1 MNLAEQA
8 AAKACCADLYQSDLA
23 RLVFGDTLHP
33 GGLGLTNRLGRLMD
47 LHPDDWV
54 ADLASGRGSSAMAV
68 SRVFHCNVLGV
79 EFGEAAVAQARD
91 SAQESG
97 ASETYFVRGDAEY
110 IPLRPE
116 RFDAVFSECSI
127 SLFADKLAAVR
138 QIADLLRPGGR
149 FGLSD
154 VALVSGSLPSELDG
168 TLGQLLC
175 MTDALDV
182 AGYQELL
189 RGVGL
194 DLVHSEDASAEIIKI
209 LDDVESKMDALRA
222 WQALAQPSQDQDD
235 MLEKVPLL
243 VTRLR
248 RMVEQGELGY
258 WLFVGQK
265 PG

>member
-1 MNLAEQA
+1 LNLTEQA

-33 GGLGLTNRLGRLMD
+33 GGLGLTNRLGRLME

-54 ADLASGRGSSAMAV
+54 ADLASGRGSSALAV

-79 EFGEAAVAQARD
+79 EFGEAAVVQARD
-91 SAQESG
+91 SALESD
-97 ASETYFVRGDAEY
+97 ASQTYFVRGDAEY
-110 IPLRPE
+110 IPLRPG

-127 SLFADKLAAVR
+127 SLFADKPAAVR

-154 VALVSGSLPSELDG
+154 VALATGSLPSELDG

-182 AGYQELL
+182 DGYQELL
-189 RGVGL
+189 QDSGL
-194 DLVHSEDASAEIIKI
+194 ELVHSEDASPEIIKI
-209 LDDVESKMDALRA
+209 LDDVESKIGALKA
-222 WQALAQPSQDQDD
+222 WQSLAQPAEGQDD
-235 MLEKVPLL
+235 MLGKVPSLI
-243 VTRLR
+243 TSLR
-248 RMVEQGELGY
+248 RMVEEGELGY

>member
-1 MNLAEQA
+1 MNLTEQA

-79 EFGEAAVAQARD
+79 EFGAAAVAQARGSALD
-91 SAQESG
+91 SNAPG
-97 ASETYFVRGDAEY
+97 AYFVRGDAEY
-110 IPLRPE
+110 IPLRPG

-127 SLFADKLAAVR
+127 SLFADKPAAVK
-138 QIADLLRPGGR
+138 QMADLLRPGGR

-154 VALVSGSLPSELDG
+154 VALATGSLPSELG
-168 TLGQLLC
+168 GALAQVLC
-175 MTDALDV
+175 MTGALDV
-182 AGYQELL
+182 EGYQELL
-189 RGVGL
+189 RAGGL
-194 DLVHSEDASAEIIKI
+194 DLVHSEDASREIVKI
-209 LDDVESKMDALRA
+209 LDDVESKIGALRA
-222 WQALAQPSQDQDD
+222 WQSLAQPVEEQDD
-235 MLEKVPLL
+235 IMEKVPL
-243 VTRLR
+243 VITRLR
-248 RMVEQGELGY
+248 QLVEEDELGY
-258 WLFVGQK
+258 WLFVAQK

>member
-1 MNLAEQA
+1 MNLTEQA

-47 LHPDDWV
+47 LHLNDWV
-54 ADLASGRGSSAMAV
+54 ADLASGRGSSAIAV

-91 SAQESG
+91 SALESSASG
-97 ASETYFVRGDAEY
+97 AFFVRGDAEY
-110 IPLRPE
+110 IPLRSG

-127 SLFADKLAAVR
+127 SLFSDKPAAVR
-138 QIADLLRPGGR
+138 QISNLLRPGGR

-154 VALVSGSLPSELDG
+154 VALAAGSLPSELDG

-182 AGYQELL
+182 AGYQQLL
-189 RGVGL
+189 RDGDL
-194 DLVHSEDASAEIIKI
+194 QLVHSEDASVDIIKI
-209 LDDVESKMDALRA
+209 LDDVERKMGALRA
-222 WQALAQPSQDQDD
+222 WQSLAQPAEAQDD
-235 MLEKVPLL
+235 ILEKVPLL
-243 VTRLR
+243 VSRLR
-248 RMVEQGELGY
+248 RMVEEGELGY

>member
-1 MNLAEQA
+1 MNLTEQA

-33 GGLGLTNRLGRLMD
+33 GGLGLTNRLCRLME
-47 LHPDDWV
+47 LQPDGWV

-79 EFGEAAVAQARD
+79 EFGGAAVAQARN
-91 SAQESG
+91 SALESNASG
-97 ASETYFVRGDAEY
+97 AFFVRGDAEY
-110 IPLRPE
+110 IPLRSG

-127 SLFADKLAAVR
+127 SLFSDKPAAVR

-154 VALVSGSLPSELDG
+154 VALATGSLPSELDG

-182 AGYQELL
+182 EGYQDLL
-189 RGVGL
+189 RAGGL
-194 DLVHSEDASAEIIKI
+194 ELVHSEDASEEIIKI
-209 LDDVESKMDALRA
+209 LDDVESKMGALRA
-222 WQALAQPSQDQDD
+222 WQSLTQPSEGQDD
-235 MLEKVPLL
+235 VLEKVPLV

-248 RMVEQGELGY
+248 RMVDEGELGY